1 MFAPVVV
8 WAIVIL
14 VLLNFFFTCCILVW
28 VVDFLVLL
36 GNLVRTSCTCCDFSI
51 LSNFLWLLCQEK
63 ILLFALLA
71 RIMPVGNSSSGTL

>member
-1 MFAPVVV
+1 MHQVLYFLTYFLSQFWFGCRIFMFAPVVV

-51 LSNFLWLLCQEK
+51 LSNFWWL
-63 ILLFALLA
+63 IF
-71 RIMPVGNSSSGTL
+71 